1 MLRRVRWFGA
11 GAAIGI
17 GASVWGQRKLK
28 LVAARYR
35 PAEYGPARLAGS
47 AIDKARTW
55 PTEVRAA
62 LYEGRITMRQREAE
76 LRRGLERAAG
86 S

>member
-1 MLRRVRWFGA
+1 MLRRARWFGA

-28 LVAARYR
+28 TAAARHR
-35 PAEYGPARLAGS
+35 PARLAGS
-47 AIDKARTW
+47 ALDRARTW
-55 PTEVRAA
+55 PAEVRAA
-62 LYEGRITMRQREAE
+62 VQEGRTTMRQREAE
-76 LRRGLERAAG
+76 LRQGLERAPG